1 MISDG
6 QDTPVAAVREWPMYA
21 DRVTLDTA
29 MAAALLIH
37 MDSCGVND
45 PLPDLGV

>member
-1 MISDG
+1 MMFDG
-6 QDTPVAAVREWPMYA
+6 QDTPAAVVREWSMYA
-21 DRVTLDTA
+21 DRVSLDTV

-45 PLPDLGV
+45 SLPDLAV